1 MQLPHKRQTAGRSVV
16 ACDSNS
22 ARTPGQVFPSQQV
35 RLNEQRQ
42 QDHAA
47 QRGRDAFGTAT
58 RISASLFRRL
68 SVFFESTPDQGPKAA
83 KFAVLPPGHAGFP
96 KRAERSEG
104 SDTTPTQN
112 TTCFAV
118 CALVCDPLSKSEC
131 IPTFA
136 RESERGPFVREVEK
150 HDEKRGSNL
159 WHQLCPIFSLLLI
172 VGGHREP
179 GNVCI

>member
-1 MQLPHKRQTAGRSVV
+1 MHRNSTSWNVWKTEKSFWNRSY
-16 ACDSNS
+16 SHN
-22 ARTPGQVFPSQQV
+22 FV
-35 RLNEQRQ
+35 RNEK
-42 QDHAA
+42 DHAA

-104 SDTTPTQN
+104 SDTTPPKKHHL
-112 TTCFAV
+112 FRRV
-118 CALVCDPLSKSEC
+118 CPCVRFFSESRVCV
-131 IPTFA
+131 PTFT
-136 RESERGPFVREVEK
+136 RESEHGPFVREAEK
-150 HDEKRGSNL
+150 HDERWSE
-159 WHQLCPIFSLLLI
+159 IELLLI
-172 VGGHREP
+172 VRVHREP

>member
-1 MQLPHKRQTAGRSVV
+1 MKTGV
-16 ACDSNS
+16 S
-22 ARTPGQVFPSQQV
+22 A
-35 RLNEQRQ
+35 
-42 QDHAA
+42 DAKKDYAA

-104 SDTTPTQN
+104 SDTPLTQN

-118 CALVCDPLSKSEC
+118 CALVCDFSPKAEC
-131 IPTFA
+131 VPTFT
-136 RESERGPFVREVEK
+136 RESEHGPFVREAEK
-150 HDEKRGSNL
+150 HDERWSE
-159 WHQLCPIFSLLLI
+159 IELLLI
-172 VGGHREP
+172 VRVHREP

>member
-1 MQLPHKRQTAGRSVV
+1 MHRNSTSWNVWKTEKSFWNRSY
-16 ACDSNS
+16 SHN
-22 ARTPGQVFPSQQV
+22 FV
-35 RLNEQRQ
+35 RNEK
-42 QDHAA
+42 DHAA

-118 CALVCDPLSKSEC
+118 CALVCDFSPKAEC
-131 IPTFA
+131 VPTFT
-136 RESERGPFVREVEK
+136 RESEHGPFVREAEK
-150 HDEKRGSNL
+150 HDERWSE
-159 WHQLCPIFSLLLI
+159 IELLLI
-172 VGGHREP
+172 VRVHREP